1 MRKKGGELLGQGGY
15 ACVFH
20 PSIKCADDS
29 KNGGISK
36 IFKNEDSYENE
47 LLQVKKVEKFDPI
60 ITHFFL

>member
-1 MRKKGGELLGQGGY
+1 MTSSLYLYISFINKIMRKKGGELLGQGGY

-36 IFKNEDSYENE
+36 NIQK
-47 LLQVKKVEKFDPI
+47 
-60 ITHFFL
+60 